1 MLAHAL
7 SHKCHKKAATM
18 DDLIYID
25 LALDLG
31 LLHMLRLML
40 REEASIC
47 PTQANRN
54 CPATCDVIVQ
64 THFS

>member
-1 MLAHAL
+1 
-7 SHKCHKKAATM
+7 M

-40 REEASIC
+40 ARI
-47 PTQANRN
+47 
-54 CPATCDVIVQ
+54 IIFVQ
-64 THFS
+64 LRINDFGLPQRLSLSKAIHSVLSEFVYSYYVVF